1 MMAAKAKPAAQDKY
15 VVIRS
20 FLDANDGARLYQQGA
35 PYPVAGKKPTESRI
49 AELVA
54 KGFIQKQ

>member
-1 MMAAKAKPAAQDKY
+1 MMAVKTKPDPQAKY

-35 PYPVAGKKPTESRI
+35 PYPVGGKKPAESRI